1 MLKKLRRRFILAAMA
16 AFGAVMLLLTA
27 GINVLNYYQVAK
39 SQDHTIEG
47 IHEYTQFHVP
57 APDHALP
64 PISQMP
70 WANSEEADYTIRFF
84 ILTLNTDTV
93 TALSW
98 EYNEETLAFHKEES
112 WLYDED
118 ENFPVDPEKISSFL
132 EQFQEF
138 GVSFIIEDVE
148 DYGQYGLDEPLCT
161 IHITTEE
168 QEYEIQLGNYSNM
181 DSERYVSI
189 GDGNSSPAP
198 NPIRLYTK
206 RTAQTPTAPMTFTLR
221 TASRLTQTA

>member
-1 MLKKLRRRFILAAMA
+1 MLKKLRIRFILAAMA

-84 ILTLNTDTV
+84 ILTLDTDTV

-98 EYNEETLAFHKEES
+98 EYT
-112 WLYDED
+112 
-118 ENFPVDPEKISSFL
+118 
-132 EQFQEF
+132 
-138 GVSFIIEDVE
+138 G
-148 DYGQYGLDEPLCT
+148 
-161 IHITTEE
+161 
-168 QEYEIQLGNYSNM
+168 
-181 DSERYVSI
+181 
-189 GDGNSSPAP
+189 
-198 NPIRLYTK
+198 
-206 RTAQTPTAPMTFTLR
+206 
-221 TASRLTQTA
+221 

>member
-84 ILTLNTDTV
+84 ILTLDTDTV

-138 GVSFIIEDVE
+138 GVLFIIEDVE
-148 DYGQYGLDEPLCT
+148 DYG
-161 IHITTEE
+161 
-168 QEYEIQLGNYSNM
+168 
-181 DSERYVSI
+181 
-189 GDGNSSPAP
+189 
-198 NPIRLYTK
+198 
-206 RTAQTPTAPMTFTLR
+206 
-221 TASRLTQTA
+221 

>member
-161 IHITTEE
+161 IISPQRSRNMKSSLEITAIWIPSVT
-168 QEYEIQLGNYSNM
+168 
-181 DSERYVSI
+181 
-189 GDGNSSPAP
+189 SPLETATVLRRRILYDC
-198 NPIRLYTK
+198 IRRGQHKHLL
-206 RTAQTPTAPMTFTLR
+206 LR
-221 TASRLTQTA
+221 

>member
-84 ILTLNTDTV
+84 ILTLDTDTV

-148 DYGQYGLDEPLCT
+148 DYGQYGLDEPSVPFISPQRSRNMKSSLE
-161 IHITTEE
+161 ITAIWIPSVT
-168 QEYEIQLGNYSNM
+168 
-181 DSERYVSI
+181 
-189 GDGNSSPAP
+189 SPLETATVLRRLILYDC
-198 NPIRLYTK
+198 IRRGQHRHLL
-206 RTAQTPTAPMTFTLR
+206 LR
-221 TASRLTQTA
+221 